1 MIIKVSKVFA
11 NFINE
16 TAKEFGKKF
25 HAEVVKFSTIGDEVD
40 YDWSTGRFRNI
51 QITYPYGYYAVPQY
65 FSTRYLVREFKRRGV
80 KTVEDLKKMIV
91 DICEI

>member
-25 HAEVVKFSTIGDEVD
+25 HAEVVKFSTFGDDID
-40 YDWSTGRFRNI
+40 YDCSTGRYRNI
-51 QITYPYGYYAVPQY
+51 QVTYPYGYYAVPQY
-65 FSTRYLVREFKRRGV
+65 FSTGQLVREFRRRGV